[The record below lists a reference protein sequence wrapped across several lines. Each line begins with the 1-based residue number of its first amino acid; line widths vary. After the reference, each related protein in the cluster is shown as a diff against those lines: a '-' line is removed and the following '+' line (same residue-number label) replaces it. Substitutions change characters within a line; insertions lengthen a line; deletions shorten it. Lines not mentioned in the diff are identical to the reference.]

1 MFNKKSLVKYFGNK
15 VVTIPPSLKV
25 KNAEKIT
32 KFKSIREQNIKSLL
46 QSEKLADNY
55 NEYENIRLKDL
66 YEKNII
72 LNTKKLTLK
81 YFSIQ
86 NESSNTNQINNL
98 MDFTS
103 KILSVQEY
111 NTFFNEI
118 IKCKKNLSNE
128 DIKLNEAVFK
138 LLLDKISKISMN
150 SGKKNELS

>member
-1 MFNKKSLVKYFGNK
+1 
-15 VVTIPPSLKV
+15 
-25 KNAEKIT
+25 
-32 KFKSIREQNIKSLL
+32 
-46 QSEKLADNY
+46 
-55 NEYENIRLKDL
+55 
-66 YEKNII
+66 
-72 LNTKKLTLK
+72 
-81 YFSIQ
+81 
-86 NESSNTNQINNL
+86 